1 MTTPLK
7 ELKRKNKKLLTSR
20 EMMGVFASLVTR
32 PQYAQ
37 VTNVSA
43 AGDEVRTATE
53 FTVMENVP
61 RLAETDPA
69 RLKLATSV
77 MFAVLALYEHEL
89 YDRRAPLAPVV
100 DLPGPGGVAH

>member
-1 MTTPLK
+1 
-7 ELKRKNKKLLTSR
+7 
-20 EMMGVFASLVTR
+20 MGVFAALVTR

-37 VTNVSA
+37 LTNVSES
-43 AGDEVRTATE
+43 GDTLRTATE
-53 FTVMENVP
+53 FTVMADMP

-89 YDRRAPLAPVV
+89 AHDLRVLKGAPA
-100 DLPGPGGVAH
+100 LPAPGGTTH